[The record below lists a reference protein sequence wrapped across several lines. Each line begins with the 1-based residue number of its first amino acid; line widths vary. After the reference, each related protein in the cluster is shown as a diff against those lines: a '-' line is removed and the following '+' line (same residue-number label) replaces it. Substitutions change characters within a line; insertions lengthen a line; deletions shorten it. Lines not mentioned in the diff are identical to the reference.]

1 MGNDDWRARLQKA
14 IDDSGMSYRAVSLAA
29 NKGPGYIHSILN
41 EGKDPSVVN
50 LIAVCGVVK
59 VSLSYVLYGFEMS
72 PETEEILALL
82 QDDPEKRPAILA
94 LLRKRDAA

>member
-29 NKGPGYIHSILN
+29 NKGPGYIHSILS
-41 EGKDPSVVN
+41 EGKDPSVNN
-50 LIAVCGVVK
+50 LIAVCEVVG
-59 VSLSYVLYGFEMS
+59 VSLSHVLYGFDIS
-72 PETEEILALL
+72 PETEEILTLL
-82 QDDPEKRPAILA
+82 QEDPGARPALLA

>member
-41 EGKDPSVVN
+41 EGKYPSVVN
-50 LIAVCGVVK
+50 LIAVCDIG
-59 VSLSYVLYGFEMS
+59 GGR
-72 PETEEILALL
+72 
-82 QDDPEKRPAILA
+82 DRPSHFPSREGWKISGN
-94 LLRKRDAA
+94 